1 MQNFVT
7 ATVLQEQL
15 NDIAFLTNNP
25 IRAASDEIFRQI
37 AEQKHITDSQLASL
51 YHLYPGIFEKAL
63 DLADTS
69 AVTKFVCGTKIL
81 FQVTGSAGFP
91 YICFEDYCSCPA
103 FANSSI
109 MHSDL
114 ICCKHQLAVAVVKAL
129 NTATPVQVAEE
140 QFTQLACVDRNRK
153 VVAAMTP
160 NKGFR

>member
-1 MQNFVT
+1 MQNYVSPS
-7 ATVLQEQL
+7 ALQEQL
-15 NDIAFLTNNP
+15 NEIAFLTNNP
-25 IRAASDEIFRQI
+25 IRNASDEIFRKV

-63 DLADTS
+63 DLADTNT
-69 AVTKFVCGTKIL
+69 VTKFVSGAKVL

-114 ICCKHQLAVAVVKAL
+114 LYCKHQLAVAVVQAL
-129 NTATPVQVAEE
+129 NSATPIQVTEE